1 MYLLE
6 TRYSANKYLGLFR
19 TPPRIQRLGFIQ
31 EFLHRSTNIVLQID
45 HFELIAFSCD
55 RKQENKV
62 SYYNLILDWE
72 VQRLWALIVE
82 IFPLQVFVEDL

>member
-1 MYLLE
+1 MEQNILQPVLNAFTRDE
-6 TRYSANKYLGLFR
+6 TPANKYLG
-19 TPPRIQRLGFIQ
+19 FIQ
-31 EFLHRSTNIVLQID
+31 EPLQVNIQGSSKKFLNRSTNIVLQID

-72 VQRLWALIVE
+72 VQR
-82 IFPLQVFVEDL
+82 F